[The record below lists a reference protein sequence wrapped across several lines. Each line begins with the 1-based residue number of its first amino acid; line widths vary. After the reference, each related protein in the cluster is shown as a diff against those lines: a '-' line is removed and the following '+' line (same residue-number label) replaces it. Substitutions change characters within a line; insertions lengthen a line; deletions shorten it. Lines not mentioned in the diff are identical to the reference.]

1 MSDILIHPLTQ
12 DAFAAFGDI
21 ITLKDSPDKLINQGL
36 CGRHHDLAALDFG
49 PDGSAGI
56 SLFDATPRSLRPPT
70 PQPYLRCT
78 NASSD
83 LRGWY
88 AGCMRQ
94 DWNLMELRG
103 IWGRPSLVGESYTGL
118 LM

>member
-56 SLFDATPRSLRPPT
+56 SLFDATPRSLPYRLELVERHPEGSQAFLPMTQT
-70 PQPYLRCT
+70 PF
-78 NASSD
+78 
-83 LRGWY
+83 W
-88 AGCMRQ
+88 
-94 DWNLMELRG
+94 
-103 IWGRPSLVGESYTGL
+103 
-118 LM
+118 